1 MFMGRTLKQDKK
13 GYLKRQLD
21 ENNFSECLSAV
32 GADAPFASAQF
43 KQQSSFWLLFSA
55 KVVF

>member
-43 KQQSSFWLLFSA
+43 KQQSSF
-55 KVVF
+55 